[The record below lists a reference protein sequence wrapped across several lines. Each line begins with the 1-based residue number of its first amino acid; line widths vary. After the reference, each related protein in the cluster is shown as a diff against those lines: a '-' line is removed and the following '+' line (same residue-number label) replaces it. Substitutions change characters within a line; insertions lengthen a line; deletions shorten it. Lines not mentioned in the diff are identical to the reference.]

1 MFSYSYLIFFLHN
14 RLKRTKS
21 RLKKYDKKVFFYTK
35 CRTFGKRNKMNHQSK
50 KNKPYLIE
58 EASPSVVEEAA
69 VAYGTKPYETLR
81 VILGGNKNL
90 KKSLSGDFDLINL
103 SRAGVKKSTLKSLAE
118 YLGINMETMSE
129 LLHSSYRN
137 IQRKDEDELLDTL
150 KTEKVLELAA
160 FAQRGIEVIGDK
172 EAFAE
177 WLQSPLVSLG
187 NKTPL
192 NFLDTS
198 FGIQMVTK
206 LLGRLEQ
213 GVYS

>member
-1 MFSYSYLIFFLHN
+1 MI
-14 RLKRTKS
+14 
-21 RLKKYDKKVFFYTK
+21 
-35 CRTFGKRNKMNHQSK
+35 RNSK
-50 KNKPYLIE
+50 KGQTYLLKE
-58 EASPSVVEEAA
+58 PSLPALEEAA
-69 VAYGTKPYETLR
+69 IQYETLR
-81 VILGGNKNL
+81 VILGGHKSV
-90 KKSLSGDFDLINL
+90 KKSLSGDFDLIAL
-103 SRAGVKKSTLKSLAE
+103 SRTGLKKSTLKSLAE
-118 YLGINMETMSE
+118 HLGITMETMSG

-137 IQRKDEDELLDTL
+137 IQRKDDDELLDTL

-172 EAFAE
+172 ESFTE

-192 NFLDTS
+192 HFLDTS

>member
-1 MFSYSYLIFFLHN
+1 MS
-14 RLKRTKS
+14 
-21 RLKKYDKKVFFYTK
+21 
-35 CRTFGKRNKMNHQSK
+35 QSK
-50 KNKPYLIE
+50 KIKPSITVEEPPTFAE
-58 EASPSVVEEAA
+58 EAVVQ
-69 VAYGTKPYETLR
+69 YETLR
-81 VILGGNKNL
+81 VILGGNKAL
-90 KKSLSGDFDLINL
+90 KKSLRGDFDLIDL
-103 SRAGVKKSTLKSLAE
+103 SRTGIKKSTLKSLAN
-118 YLGINMETMSE
+118 YLGITMETLSG

-137 IQRKDEDELLDTL
+137 IQRKDNDELLDTL

-172 EAFAE
+172 KSFTE
-177 WLQSPLVSLG
+177 WLQSPLLALG

-192 NFLDTS
+192 EFLDTS

>member
-1 MFSYSYLIFFLHN
+1 
-14 RLKRTKS
+14 
-21 RLKKYDKKVFFYTK
+21 
-35 CRTFGKRNKMNHQSK
+35 
-50 KNKPYLIE
+50 
-58 EASPSVVEEAA
+58 
-69 VAYGTKPYETLR
+69 
-81 VILGGNKNL
+81 
-90 KKSLSGDFDLINL
+90 
-103 SRAGVKKSTLKSLAE
+103 
-118 YLGINMETMSE
+118 METMSM

-172 EAFAE
+172 ESFAE
-177 WLQSPLVSLG
+177 WLHSPLVSLG

-198 FGIQMVTK
+198 FGIQMLTK

>member
-1 MFSYSYLIFFLHN
+1 MS
-14 RLKRTKS
+14 
-21 RLKKYDKKVFFYTK
+21 
-35 CRTFGKRNKMNHQSK
+35 TFGKRNKMNPQSK
-50 KNKPYLIE
+50 KSKPYPIE
-58 EASPSVVEEAA
+58 EDSPSFVEGAA
-69 VAYGTKPYETLR
+69 VAYGAQPYETLR

-90 KKSLSGDFDLINL
+90 KKSLSGEFDLINL
-103 SRAGVKKSTLKSLAE
+103 SRVGIKKSSLKSLAE

-137 IQRKDEDELLDTL
+137 IQRKDQDQLLDTL

-172 EAFAE
+172 ESFAE
-177 WLQSPLVSLG
+177 WLRSPLASLG

-206 LLGRLEQ
+206 LLGRLQQ

>member
-1 MFSYSYLIFFLHN
+1 MN
-14 RLKRTKS
+14 R
-21 RLKKYDKKVFFYTK
+21 
-35 CRTFGKRNKMNHQSK
+35 QSK
-50 KNKPYLIE
+50 KIKTYQMQE
-58 EASPSVVEEAA
+58 DSPSLVEEAA
-69 VAYGTKPYETLR
+69 LAYESHPYETLR
-81 VILGGNKNL
+81 IILGGNKNL
-90 KKSLSGDFDLINL
+90 KNLTGDFDLINL
-103 SRAGVKKSTLKSLAE
+103 SRTGIKKSTLKSLAE

-137 IQRKDEDELLDTL
+137 IQRKDEDQLLDTL

-172 EAFAE
+172 ESFAE
-177 WLQSPLVSLG
+177 WLKSPLASLA